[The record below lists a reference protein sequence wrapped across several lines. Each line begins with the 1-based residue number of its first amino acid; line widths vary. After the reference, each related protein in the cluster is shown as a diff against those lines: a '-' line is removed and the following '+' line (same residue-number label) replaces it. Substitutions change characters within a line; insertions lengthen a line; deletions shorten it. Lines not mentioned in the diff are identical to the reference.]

1 MSSRHNSLGMRSR
14 SHGAAKQ
21 ATGTASLR
29 RQRTATE
36 SPAPDAIA
44 TTSATA
50 SNQLQKSISGENIK
64 VVVRS
69 RTRNEREKNQNSEVV
84 VDASEA
90 DATITVNDNQ
100 RQKTFTVD
108 QVYGPESDQNMV
120 YDGVVAPVLQ
130 HVMDGINCT
139 IFAYGQTGTG
149 KTYTMVGDVEGQSDV
164 GGLSHE
170 AGIIPRVLHSLF
182 RRLEI
187 EGLDY
192 AVKCT
197 FLELYNE
204 DIRDLNDTTEKPK
217 TVKLFVERDG
227 VKVDGLD
234 EVYLNSSDQGLDVLR
249 EGLRRRH
256 VAATQMNDHSS
267 RSHMVFTLTLSIMV
281 PGSMEVARTAK
292 INLVDLAGSESIK
305 NSGAVN
311 KQAVEAGKINKSLL
325 TLGRVINALVDK
337 AQHVPYRDSNLTRLL
352 YDSLGGATRTYIIAT
367 VSPARVNLEETVN
380 TLEYASR
387 AKNIKNKP
395 QMNQIQKRILLKEF
409 TVLNEKLRSD
419 LLAAQRN
426 NGFQIAETNYRAM
439 EAELASLRTQTA
451 EQQRKLE
458 VFDGQMKRT
467 RDDAEKSQVSYLAA
481 KRELDSEKSKTKQA
495 QNAHETLKNSMALM
509 ANQTFEH
516 VSSMR
521 SSQLQF
527 ESALMEKL
535 ESSSRI
541 QVSSLESVSSSIKH
555 SLANLG
561 DQFKVVLDTQN
572 QSASTTGEI
581 VAGIEK
587 VKEELA
593 GRVAAGLEA
602 AAKSWETGMVG
613 LQNEMRGFS
622 KQVSDSTGKISV
634 SLEDAFKELNAG
646 VDRQISAFDDKQSAA
661 ESELASLVRL
671 LANENQKLTE
681 RLKTHQHHEKQSRQE
696 LVSGVSKLITSWG
709 QAQDISA
716 SEMFGLLDQKV
727 QLEKKQAAAVGSALY
742 DSRCTVSSNYD
753 AFKDTLGSAR
763 RSLLASCAAA
773 KTASDST
780 GLAHSASEMT
790 AEAKMALEEQQQ
802 ALVGQLSTLSEA
814 VAKARLETE
823 HAQSAVPDALANLQT
838 STRASLNGL
847 LATLVTPSSQA
858 KDIDG
863 VLHVVSPFQQS
874 FQESDKKLETCVKEM
889 LTTCGED
896 VPQSLSQYEPA
907 ALPLAQYTQ
916 PPPVKASRST
926 SVPATIVT
934 TSVNESPRRKRPHAV
949 VEDKENEF
957 PDAGLA
963 HKTASLQMG
972 ATEPPQVQRQK
983 SIPRLVPPRKYRK
996 Q

>member
-1 MSSRHNSLGMRSR
+1 M
-14 SHGAAKQ
+14 
-21 ATGTASLR
+21 
-29 RQRTATE
+29 
-36 SPAPDAIA
+36 DAC
-44 TTSATA
+44 
-50 SNQLQKSISGENIK
+50 
-64 VVVRS
+64 
-69 RTRNEREKNQNSEVV
+69 
-84 VDASEA
+84 EA
-90 DATITVNDNQ
+90 DATVTVNDNQ

-234 EVYLNSSDQGLDVLR
+234 EVYLNSSAQGLNVLR

-281 PGSMEVARTAK
+281 PGSVEVARTAK

-395 QMNQIQKRILLKEF
+395 QMNHIQKRILLKEF
-409 TVLNEKLRSD
+409 TMLNEKLRSD
-419 LLAAQRN
+419 LLAAQKN
-426 NGFQIAETNYRAM
+426 NGFQIAEANYRAM

-451 EQQRKLE
+451 EQQRKLD

-467 RDDAEKSQVSYLAA
+467 RDDAEKSQVCYLEA
-481 KRELDSEKSKTKQA
+481 KRELDSEKAKTRQA
-495 QNAHETLKNSMALM
+495 QSAHETLKSSMAVM
-509 ANQTFEH
+509 ANQTFGH

-521 SSQLQF
+521 SFQQQF
-527 ESALMEKL
+527 ENALMEKL
-535 ESSSRI
+535 ESSSKI

-561 DQFKVVLDTQN
+561 DQFRGVVETQN

-593 GRVAAGLEA
+593 GRVAAGLEE
-602 AAKSWETGMVG
+602 AAKSWEQGMVG
-613 LQNEMRGFS
+613 LQSEMRGFS

-634 SLEDAFKELNAG
+634 SLEDAFKELNGG
-646 VDRQISAFDDKQSAA
+646 VDRQIHAFDDKHSVA

-671 LANENQKLTE
+671 LTSENQKLTE
-681 RLKTHQHHEKQSRQE
+681 KLKSHQHHEKQSRQE
-696 LVSGVSKLITSWG
+696 LVSEVSKLITSWG
-709 QAQDISA
+709 LSQDQSS
-716 SEMFGLLDQKV
+716 SELIGLLDHKV
-727 QLEKKQAAAVGSALY
+727 QLEKKQAGAVGSALY
-742 DSRCTVSSNYD
+742 DSRCTVNSNYNE
-753 AFKDTLGSAR
+753 FKDTLGSAR
-763 RSLLASCAAA
+763 RALLASCAAA
-773 KTASDST
+773 KTASDSS
-780 GLAHSASEMT
+780 GLTHCASELT
-790 AEAKMALEEQQQ
+790 AESKMALEERQQ
-802 ALVGQLSTLSEA
+802 ALVGQLSALSDA

-838 STRASLNGL
+838 STQASLNGL

-858 KDIDG
+858 RDVDG
-863 VLHVVSPFQQS
+863 VLNVVGPFKRSIQQS
-874 FQESDKKLETCVKEM
+874 DGELETCVRDM
-889 LTTCGED
+889 LTACGES
-896 VPQSLSQYEPA
+896 VPEATFDQLSALP
-907 ALPLAQYTQ
+907 ALPLTQYSQ
-916 PPPVKASRST
+916 PPAVKATRST
-926 SVPATIVT
+926 SVPAIIAPA
-934 TSVNESPRRKRPHAV
+934 TSVNESPRRKRSHGQLD
-949 VEDKENEF
+949 DKENDLPEK
-957 PDAGLA
+957 GLA
-963 HKTASLQMG
+963 SKTASLQLG
-972 ATEPPQVQRQK
+972 SKSPSQAQRQK
-983 SIPRLVPPRKYRK
+983 SIPRLVQPRKYRK

>member
-1 MSSRHNSLGMRSR
+1 MSSRHNSLSARAR
-14 SHGAAKQ
+14 QTQTTTKQ
-21 ATGTASLR
+21 AASQTASLR
-29 RQRTATE
+29 RQRGVTE
-36 SPAPDAIA
+36 SPAPEI
-44 TTSATA
+44 
-50 SNQLQKSISGENIK
+50 SNSSSQLQKSISGENIK

-84 VDASEA
+84 VDACET
-90 DATITVNDNQ
+90 DATVTVNDNQ

-108 QVYGPESDQNMV
+108 QVYGPESDQNMI

-192 AVKCT
+192 SVKCT

-204 DIRDLNDTTEKPK
+204 DIRDLNDNSEKQK
-217 TVKLFVERDG
+217 TVKLFVEREG

-234 EVYLNSSDQGLDVLR
+234 EVYLNSSTQGLNVLR
-249 EGLRRRH
+249 EGLKRRH

-267 RSHMVFTLTLSIMV
+267 RSHMVFTLMLSIMAT
-281 PGSMEVARTAK
+281 GSVEVARTAK

-337 AQHVPYRDSNLTRLL
+337 AQHVPYRDSNLTKLL

-395 QMNQIQKRILLKEF
+395 QMNHIQKRILLKEF
-409 TVLNEKLRSD
+409 TLLNEKLRTD
-419 LLAAQRN
+419 LQAAQKN
-426 NGFQIAETNYRAM
+426 NGYQIAESNYKAM
-439 EAELASLRTQTA
+439 EAELLSLRTQTA
-451 EQQRKLE
+451 EQQRKLD
-458 VFDGQMKRT
+458 VFDGQMRRT
-467 RDDAEKSQVSYLAA
+467 RDDAEKSQVSFLEA
-481 KRELDSEKSKTKQA
+481 KRELDSEKAKTKHA
-495 QNAHETLKNSMALM
+495 QVAHDTLKQNMAAL
-509 ANQTFEH
+509 ANQTFSH

-521 SSQLQF
+521 TSQMQF
-527 ESALMEKL
+527 EHALVEKL
-535 ESSSRI
+535 ESSSKI
-541 QVSSLESVSSSIKH
+541 QVSSLESVSSSIKS
-555 SLANLG
+555 SLVNLG
-561 DQFKVVLDTQN
+561 DQFKAVLDTQKT
-572 QSASTTGEI
+572 SASTTGEI

-593 GRVAAGLEA
+593 STVAAGLEE
-602 AAKSWETGMVG
+602 AAKSWESGMVG
-613 LQNEMRGFS
+613 LQGEMRHFS
-622 KQVSDSTGKISV
+622 KQVTESTGKMSTY
-634 SLEDAFKELNAG
+634 LEDSFKELNSG
-646 VDRQISAFDDKQSAA
+646 VDRQIQMFDDKQSVA

-671 LANENQKLTE
+671 LASENQKLTDK
-681 RLKTHQHHEKQSRQE
+681 LKSQQHVEKQSRQE
-696 LVSGVSKLITSWG
+696 LISEVTKLISSFG
-709 QAQDISA
+709 ASQDKSS
-716 SEMFGLLDQKV
+716 SELLGLVDQKM
-727 QLEKKQAAAVGSALY
+727 QLEKKQAAAVGTALY
-742 DSRCTVSSNYD
+742 DSRCTVSSNYT
-753 AFKDTLGSAR
+753 AFKDTLGSSR

-773 KTASDST
+773 KTASDSS
-780 GLAHSASEMT
+780 GLIHSASELT
-790 AEAKMALEEQQQ
+790 ATAKQALEERQQ
-802 ALVGQLSTLSEA
+802 ALVGQLGALSSA
-814 VAKARLETE
+814 VAKAKLETE
-823 HAQSAVPDALANLQT
+823 HAQSAVPDALSTLQT
-838 STRASLNGL
+838 STQASLNGL

-858 KDIDG
+858 KDVDG
-863 VLHVVSPFQQS
+863 VLHVVGPFKQS
-874 FQESDKKLETCVKEM
+874 IQTSDGELETCVRDM
-889 LTTCGED
+889 LTACGE
-896 VPQSLSQYEPA
+896 VTEP
-907 ALPLAQYTQ
+907 LPA
-916 PPPVKASRST
+916 VRSS
-926 SVPATIVT
+926 SVPLISP
-934 TSVNESPRRKRPHAV
+934 SVNESPRRKRSYDRLSD
-949 VEDKENEF
+949 DKENDVPEKSI
-957 PDAGLA
+957 AA
-963 HKTASLQMG
+963 RTASLQL
-972 ATEPPQVQRQK
+972 AAKSPPRQK

>member
-1 MSSRHNSLGMRSR
+1 MGTRSR
-14 SHGAAKQ
+14 SQRPHMDGSAKNS
-21 ATGTASLR
+21 ASLR
-29 RQRTATE
+29 RQRQVSTE
-36 SPAPDAIA
+36 ASPAPE
-44 TTSATA
+44 S
-50 SNQLQKSISGENIK
+50 SNQLQKAVSGENIK

-84 VDASEA
+84 VDACEA
-90 DATITVNDNQ
+90 DATVTVNDNQ
-100 RQKTFTVD
+100 RQKTFQVD

-234 EVYLNSSDQGLDVLR
+234 EVYLNSSAQGLTVLR

-281 PGSMEVARTAK
+281 PGSVEVARTAK

-395 QMNQIQKRILLKEF
+395 QMNHIQKRILLKEF
-409 TVLNEKLRSD
+409 TLLNEKLRSD
-419 LLAAQRN
+419 LLAAQKN
-426 NGFQIAETNYRAM
+426 NGFQIAEANYRAM

-451 EQQRKLE
+451 EQQRKLD

-467 RDDAEKSQVSYLAA
+467 RDDAEKSQVCFLEA
-481 KRELDSEKSKTKQA
+481 KRELDSEKARTKQA
-495 QNAHETLKNSMALM
+495 QSAHETLQSSMASL
-509 ANQTFEH
+509 ASQTFGH

-527 ESALMEKL
+527 ERALMDKL

-541 QVSSLESVSSSIKH
+541 QVSSLESVSSSIKQ
-555 SLANLG
+555 SLAGLG
-561 DQFKVVLDTQN
+561 DQFKGVLDTQS
-572 QSASTTGEI
+572 QSASKTGEI

-593 GRVAAGLEA
+593 GKVASGLEEA
-602 AAKSWETGMVG
+602 AQSWEQGMVG
-613 LQNEMRGFS
+613 LQSEMRGFS
-622 KQVSDSTGKISV
+622 KQVSDSTARIS
-634 SLEDAFKELNAG
+634 SYLEDSFKELCGG
-646 VDRQISAFDDKQSAA
+646 VDRQLQAFDDKQSVA
-661 ESELASLVRL
+661 ESQLASLVRL
-671 LANENQKLTE
+671 LASENQKLSE
-681 RLKTHQHHEKQSRQE
+681 KLKAKQHGEKQARQE
-696 LVSGVSKLITSWG
+696 LAGEVSKLIQAWG
-709 QAQDISA
+709 QTQDVSSA
-716 SEMFGLLDQKV
+716 ELVGLLDTKV

-742 DSRCTVSSNYD
+742 DSRVSVSSSFNG
-753 AFKDTLGSAR
+753 FKDTLGSAR

-773 KTASDST
+773 KTASDSS
-780 GLAHSASEMT
+780 GLEHSASELTST
-790 AEAKMALEEQQQ
+790 AKSALQERQQ
-802 ALVGQLSTLSEA
+802 ALVGQLSALTEA

-823 HAQSAVPDALANLQT
+823 HAQSTVPDALANLQT
-838 STRASLNGL
+838 STQASLNGL

-858 KDIDG
+858 RDIDG
-863 VLHVVSPFQQS
+863 VLHVVEPFKRSIEQS
-874 FQESDKKLETCVKEM
+874 DGSLETCVRDM
-889 LTTCGED
+889 LVACGEE
-896 VPQSLSQYEPA
+896 VPQEQHTQ
-907 ALPLAQYTQ
+907 LPLTQYVQ
-916 PPPVKASRST
+916 PPPVKATRST
-926 SVPATIVT
+926 SVPAVIAPA
-934 TSVNESPRRKRPHAV
+934 SINESPRRKRSHGQL
-949 VEDKENEF
+949 EDKENEV
-957 PDAGLA
+957 PAL
-963 HKTASLQMG
+963 KTASMQLPVSE
-972 ATEPPQVQRQK
+972 APQAQRQK
-983 SIPRLVPPRKYRK
+983 SIPRLVQPRKYRK